1 MGPRVSKLGL
11 LQAPKGAHASG
22 GFAIR
27 FVQGFRGCVLQRSFF
42 FVSVDPTLVTRQMS
56 LKTCYKKHF
65 GKNSMGPKGVL
76 VMARVLSTCTK

>member
-27 FVQGFRGCVLQRSFF
+27 FFQGFRGWVLQRVLRF
-42 FVSVDPTLVTRQMS
+42 FVL
-56 LKTCYKKHF
+56 CF
-65 GKNSMGPKGVL
+65 
-76 VMARVLSTCTK
+76 C